1 MNTENRAYVPRSLYV
16 AGLILA
22 LILIY
27 PSTRRYTSDLG
38 ERWLHIGALSFALS
52 FCLTPVCRFFAV
64 RWDIL
69 RRSDTTTI
77 SPDATPLLGGVALY
91 LAFLVSILVNG
102 IYSEQLFAILGA
114 SAIVFGVG
122 VMSDLEEVSAWI
134 KLSFQALSAVVV
146 ISFGISLNVF
156 PMAMG
161 LPGEFLNMT
170 LTLLWI
176 VGITNAISFLH
187 GMDGLAPG
195 MGAIFSFF
203 LGVVAI
209 QTDQAFLG
217 WVSISLMGACLGFL
231 PHNFRYQK
239 RASIFLG
246 HSGTTVTGFLLAC
259 LAVYG
264 DWSSDRPIVALA
276 SPLLIFWIPI
286 FDIMYTSGK
295 RIVAGKVSSPR
306 EWIEYVGEDHLHHR
320 LALVLGGAKRAVVV
334 LLLLCMCLGIS
345 AVALRYTRT
354 VDCILLVAQAIMIAL
369 ILILLERRRSIQVDN
384 HKA

>member
-1 MNTENRAYVPRSLYV
+1 MKTENRAYVPRSFYV
-16 AGLILA
+16 AGLILV

-27 PSTRRYTSDLG
+27 PATRRYASNLG
-38 ERWLHIGALSFALS
+38 ERWIYIGALSFALS

-64 RWDIL
+64 RWDVL
-69 RRSDTTTI
+69 RRTDTTTI

-122 VMSDLEEVSAWI
+122 LMSDLEEVSVWM

-146 ISFGISLNVF
+146 IFFGVSLNIS

-176 VGITNAISFLH
+176 VSITNAISFLH

-209 QTDQAFLG
+209 QTNQPFLG

-231 PHNFRYQK
+231 PYNFRHRK
-239 RASIFLG
+239 KASILLG

-264 DWSSDRPIVALA
+264 DWSPDRPIVALA

-286 FDIMYTSGK
+286 FDVMYTSGK
-295 RIVAGKVSSPR
+295 RIVARKVSNPR
-306 EWIEYVGEDHLHHR
+306 EWIEHVGEDHLHHR

-354 VDCILLVAQAIMIAL
+354 IDCILLIAQALMIAL
-369 ILILLERRRSIQVDN
+369 ILILLESKGRTQVDN